1 MKYILTLMLIFLMPL
16 MIFGQEYVDFVSK
29 DDVKFEYKWRKKN
42 LLKSDSPYVLYLRI
56 KNTGFEKKLVSFE
69 LFYFWNGV
77 VHSRSGY
84 KEYCI
89 RPGQKIW
96 GKRWNLA
103 FQSDIKTLEEIN
115 DRSFSWEIE
124 KIKVEDNDL
133 CKSGLKLKL
142 EPAHKMKLLK

>member
-1 MKYILTLMLIFLMPL
+1 MKNLFAIIVIILIPV
-16 MIFGQEYVDFVSK
+16 IVQGQEYVDFASK

-56 KNTGFEKKLVSFE
+56 KNNGFEKKLVSFE

-89 RPGQKIW
+89 RPGQKIG

-103 FQSDIKTLEEIN
+103 FQSDIKTLEEIHN
-115 DRSFSWEIE
+115 RSFTWEIE
-124 KIKVEDNDL
+124 YINVEENEL
-133 CKSGLKLKL
+133 CRSNLKLKL
-142 EPAHKMKLLK
+142 EPAHNMKISK